1 MNHEGRTEVDL
12 DEQKQALGGWLVG
25 EKWSC
30 EGSGREV
37 GMVSSHT
44 LAGCGKTRGPESTRL
59 LLLSKFQASKAHAL
73 FL

>member
-12 DEQKQALGGWLVG
+12 DEQEQALGGWLVG

-37 GMVSSHT
+37 GMVSSH
-44 LAGCGKTRGPESTRL
+44 KTRGPESTRL